1 MPIIKIPAVISDTGS
16 SKTVEVEGTTV
27 GELIRAYSDVE
38 SEDLVEDVLEDG
50 GIREYINVYV
60 NGKDVRNIQG
70 VDTPVEEGD
79 EIRVIPAASGGAS
92 S

>member
-16 SKTVEVEGTTV
+16 SKTVEVEGSTV
-27 GELIRAYSDVE
+27 GELIQAYSEAE
-38 SEDLVEDVLEDG
+38 SEDLVEDVLDDG

-70 VDTPVEEGD
+70 VDTAVGEDD
-79 EIRVIPAASGGAS
+79 EVRVIPAASGG
-92 S
+92 